1 MDYLDRL
8 SPTFNAMKTKEEL
21 YAIKQANEIL
31 LLQERHP
38 SAVWLKEI
46 LDDIEE
52 LLSDNERNNHD

>member
-1 MDYLDRL
+1 
-8 SPTFNAMKTKEEL
+8 MKTKEEL

-46 LDDIEE
+46 LDDMEE
-52 LLSDNERNNHD
+52 ILSDNIKEDRGVSR